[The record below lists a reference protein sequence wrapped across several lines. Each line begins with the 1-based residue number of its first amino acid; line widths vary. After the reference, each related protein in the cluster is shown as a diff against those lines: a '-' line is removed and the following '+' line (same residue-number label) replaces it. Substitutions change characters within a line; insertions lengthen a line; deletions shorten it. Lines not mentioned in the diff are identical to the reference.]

1 MPALKA
7 TEAGRVIEKNMTADL
22 KKGINEAGKTTAK
35 IAIGGMTGGV
45 IIGNNSNENNE
56 SIESN
61 VTSNGSVMKV
71 VYNSLGAIIG
81 FTVVVLIIQNFVGE
95 KASQYTVLFTLLGML
110 ILNANKLLSFSKS
123 FKL

>member
-7 TEAGRVIEKNMTADL
+7 TEAGRVIEKNMTANL

-45 IIGNNSNENNE
+45 IIGNNTDGNNE
-56 SIESN
+56 SVESN
-61 VTSNGSVMKV
+61 VTSNGSAMKV

-110 ILNANKLLSFSKS
+110 ILNANKLLSFAKS

>member
-22 KKGINEAGKTTAK
+22 KKGINEVGKTTAK

-45 IIGNNSNENNE
+45 IIGNETDRNNE
-56 SIESN
+56 TVESD
-61 VTSNGSVMKV
+61 VASNGSAMKV

-110 ILNANKLLSFSKS
+110 ILNANKLLSFAKS

>member
-45 IIGNNSNENNE
+45 IIGNNTNGNNDTVE
-56 SIESN
+56 SDVS
-61 VTSNGSVMKV
+61 SNGSVMKV

-110 ILNANKLLSFSKS
+110 ILNANKLLSFAKS

>member
-45 IIGNNSNENNE
+45 IIGNETDRNNE
-56 SIESN
+56 TVESD
-61 VTSNGSVMKV
+61 VTRNGSVMKV

-110 ILNANKLLSFSKS
+110 ILNANKLLSFAKS